1 MNGGITYWPY
11 TNTCLVETWGN
22 TRYMYIYI
30 CLIPSS
36 IPGLY
41 LPHNSVFDPISGSCW
56 YESLLKKDPIS
67 KTRLVIKVVFKYPIP
82 GPDSYVQ
89 KMIPVEQWFTLLC
102 FDKRIF
108 CVCVCMCV
116 CVCVCVLGKILFMT
130 FPTLIE
136 RMKFFFC
143 HTLDICFLWKA
154 FTCPPT
160 KQMCNQFQYH
170 VPLLILQQQVVTNK
184 QTKGKVFVT
193 SLYLSAQLRKW

>member
-22 TRYMYIYI
+22 TRYIYIYIYI

-41 LPHNSVFDPISGSCW
+41 LPHNYNSVFDPISGSCW

-89 KMIPVEQWFTLLC
+89 KMIPVEHWFTLLC
-102 FDKRIF
+102 FEKRIF
-108 CVCVCMCV
+108 CVCFVLCV
-116 CVCVCVLGKILFMT
+116 CVCVFVGKDSVHDISNTYWANEVFFLPYFGYLFSMESFYLSCYKT
-130 FPTLIE
+130 DVQSISIPRT
-136 RMKFFFC
+136 
-143 HTLDICFLWKA
+143 
-154 FTCPPT
+154 PPHPPAT
-160 KQMCNQFQYH
+160 SSDKQ
-170 VPLLILQQQVVTNK
+170 TNK
-184 QTKGKVFVT
+184 G
-193 SLYLSAQLRKW
+193 